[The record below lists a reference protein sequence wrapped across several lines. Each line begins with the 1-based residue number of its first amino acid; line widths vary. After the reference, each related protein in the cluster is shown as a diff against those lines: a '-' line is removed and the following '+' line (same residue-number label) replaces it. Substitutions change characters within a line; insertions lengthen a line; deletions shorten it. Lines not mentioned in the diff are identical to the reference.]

1 MQMLGQLLG
10 YEINSPR
17 SRYRV
22 FVPYGVVDIAVLE
35 EIATNA
41 MEAVVMCMLRL
52 VEIRC
57 F

>member
-1 MQMLGQLLG
+1 MRMLGQLLG
-10 YEINSPR
+10 YEIDSPR

-35 EIATNA
+35 EIATDA
-41 MEAVVMCMLRL
+41 AEVVVMCIFWL
-52 VEIRC
+52 VEMRC

>member
-1 MQMLGQLLG
+1 MLGQLLG
-10 YEINSPR
+10 NEIDSPQ

-35 EIATNA
+35 EIATDA
-41 MEAVVMCMLRL
+41 AEAVVMCVLWL
-52 VEIRC
+52 VEMRC

>member
-1 MQMLGQLLG
+1 MQMLGRLLG
-10 YEINSPR
+10 YKINSPQ

-35 EIATNA
+35 EIATDA
-41 MEAVVMCMLRL
+41 AEEVVMCVLWL
-52 VEIRC
+52 VEMRC